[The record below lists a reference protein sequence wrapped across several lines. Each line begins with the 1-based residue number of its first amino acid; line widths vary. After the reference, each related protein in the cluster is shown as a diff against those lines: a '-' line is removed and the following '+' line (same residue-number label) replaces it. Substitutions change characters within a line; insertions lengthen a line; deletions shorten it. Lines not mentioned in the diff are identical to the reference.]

1 MDDVLGCQPSTCC
14 DHRLPCGQ
22 SPNLAHD
29 LAALGEDR
37 GTARAMNCAVHA
49 TTPKKRRVCG
59 IHDRVGGFFGDVSRT
74 VDFNCLHMVEQ

>member
-1 MDDVLGCQPSTCC
+1 
-14 DHRLPCGQ
+14 
-22 SPNLAHD
+22 

-74 VDFNCLHMVEQ
+74 VDFNCLPMVEQ